1 MTVARSVTSQIRKR
15 SSQAVTLRRLC
26 RGYAHV
32 RLAGA
37 DDVGKRAQIIGKA
50 NLQLRGTTR
59 IGDQFMIEG
68 TVAVLIKVAPGAYLS
83 VGDNV
88 YMNSGTSIEVYHEVI
103 IGSNVLMAPFVSIID
118 DDCHQAE
125 PDSTPYKGPTIV
137 GSNVWLGRNT
147 VVLPGAS
154 IGDGAVIGANSVVT
168 GSIPPN
174 TFAAGSPAQVLRK
187 LEIPDGWVRTL
198 TGSGID
204 TAGNSFPPGR
214 RPPPVHLPR
223 TSR

>member
-1 MTVARSVTSQIRKR
+1 MTAARSVRSQIRKR

-26 RGYAHV
+26 RGYAQV

-37 DDVGKRAQIIGKA
+37 SEVGKRPQIIGKA
-50 NLQLRGTTR
+50 NLQLRGITR

-68 TVAVLIKVAPGAYLS
+68 TVTVLIKVAPSAYLS
-83 VGDNV
+83 IGDNV
-88 YMNSGTSIEVYHEVI
+88 YMNSGTSIEAYHEVI
-103 IGSNVLMAPFVSIID
+103 IGNNVLMAPFVSIID

-137 GSNVWLGRNT
+137 GSNVWLGRNV
-147 VVLPGAS
+147 VVLPGAT

-204 TAGNSFPPGR
+204 AAGNSAAAAH
-214 RPPPVHLPR
+214 RPPPVHLPQTGR
-223 TSR
+223 